1 MRIGAKYPAELGG
14 DVKKQM
20 PIWWIAIILTALA
33 GPGWCKGQEKYDDLN
48 KKISFEKLDELQ
60 VEIEIGVAE
69 LNIAQCAEDLL
80 FEGKIHYLKKRG
92 EPRIEFNRSGKTG
105 YLIIKSADSGDHD
118 EHTYKGLSSSDET
131 WDLRFNSKIPIR
143 FDIEVGLV
151 DGTVD
156 LTGMRVANLTV
167 SSGLSN
173 LELSF
178 FEPNAETLQEMRIEC
193 GLGDFKGVRL
203 GNANFRRMRV
213 EGGLGSVKLDLS
225 GQWRQPETQI
235 KVEVGLGSARLEIP
249 ASLGVEVTAQD
260 NFLSSLEID
269 RGIREI
275 RKGLYRTANW
285 EDAGNRLIID
295 AEVGLGSF
303 KIKRTE

>member
-1 MRIGAKYPAELGG
+1 M
-14 DVKKQM
+14 KKQM
-20 PIWWIAIILTALA
+20 PIWIAIILAVIA
-33 GPGWCKGQEKYDDLN
+33 GLGWCREKDQYSDLN
-48 KKISFEKLDELQ
+48 KKISFEKLDELR
-60 VEIEIGVAE
+60 VEIEIGVAD
-69 LNIAQCAEDLL
+69 LRIAQAAEDLL
-80 FEGKIHYLKKRG
+80 FDGKIHYLEKRG

-105 YLIIKSADSGDHD
+105 YLIIKSADSGEQD
-118 EHTYKGLSSSDET
+118 EHSLKGLSSRGET
-131 WDLRFNSKIPIR
+131 WDLRFNSKVPIR

-156 LTGMRVANLTV
+156 LTGMRVADLNI

-178 FEPNAETLQEMRIEC
+178 FEPNSEMLQEMKIEC

-203 GNANFRRMRV
+203 GNANFRKLRV

-225 GQWRQPETQI
+225 GQWRQPETQLR
-235 KVEVGLGSARLEIP
+235 VEVGLGSARLEIP

-260 NFLSSLEID
+260 NFLSSLDID

-285 EDAGNRLIID
+285 EEAGNRLIID

>member
-1 MRIGAKYPAELGG
+1 M
-14 DVKKQM
+14 KKQM
-20 PIWWIAIILTALA
+20 PIWIAISLA
-33 GPGWCKGQEKYDDLN
+33 AFAGLGWCRRQDQYADLN
-48 KKISFEKLDELQ
+48 RKISFEKLDELR
-60 VEIEIGVAE
+60 VEIEIGVAD

-80 FEGKIHYLKKRG
+80 FEGKIHYRQKRG
-92 EPRIEFNRSGKTG
+92 EPRIEFNRTGKTG
-105 YLIIKSADSGDHD
+105 YLTIRSADSGDQD
-118 EHTYKGLSSSDET
+118 EHHFTGLRSGDET
-131 WDLRFNSKIPIR
+131 WDLRFNSKIPIN

-156 LTGMRVANLTV
+156 LTGMRVTDLTV

-178 FEPNAETLQEMRIEC
+178 FEPNAETLQDMKIEC

-203 GNANFRRMRV
+203 GNANFRRLRV

-235 KVEVGLGSARLEIP
+235 QVEAGLGSARLEIP

-285 EDAGNRLIID
+285 EDAGQRLIIN